1 MESFGGTLGK
11 LLKER
16 DISASE
22 LTKRLGMRSKT
33 TLQRI
38 LRDQSNH
45 ATVSRF
51 WDQLLQS
58 GAMSISADE
67 RQRMEQ
73 LLEILR
79 VGRDAYRSH
88 RALQMLLHHQNQKSE
103 PIFVQGIEGVST
115 FADLTAR
122 YSAARSLEIT
132 IIGLCD
138 ARIFQSLRD
147 MLNRMPPDRRPRI
160 EHSIFRIAGAS
171 ETIHNVHAIFPV
183 LFYRNYIARMVP
195 ISADDSER
203 CFPGEMLL
211 CRYTDDAGAV
221 YHHQLAMSAPSQMHA
236 IAYPDSAAY
245 DYWRSLIRAC
255 GHDLP
260 PLKVSFGE
268 EYSPDDYLAYVES
281 IRQLELYRN
290 LYMLKPDIPIPFV
303 PADILF
309 AAVTSGDGAPFL
321 PQEQLEPLRACHELR
336 YRHIFQRRK
345 VTHIIFSQGA
355 MLKFAKTG
363 RQTDHFFGA
372 RPYTPQER
380 VAILSNCLEH
390 SVNNPYFNVHFSRDD
405 LLIQHAEV
413 SCYEG
418 QGTILVNAHTS
429 YNLNGDHAEALITH
443 DGFNQQFR
451 HYYVNELL
459 RHHVLPSAES
469 HAYLRSLIDVARKAE

>member
-1 MESFGGTLGK
+1 METFGGALGK
-11 LLKER
+11 LLRDR

-22 LTKRLGMRSKT
+22 LSKRLGLRSKT

-45 ATVSRF
+45 ATASRF
-51 WDQLLQS
+51 WQQLLHS
-58 GAMSISADE
+58 GAMGISAAE
-67 RQRMEQ
+67 RQCMEQ

-79 VGRDAYRSH
+79 VGRDAYRTH
-88 RALQMLLHHQNQKSE
+88 RALEMLLHDQAVEKD
-103 PIFVQGIEGVST
+103 PIFVQGIDGVST

-122 YSAARSLEIT
+122 YAAAHSLEIT
-132 IIGLCD
+132 IIGMCD

-147 MLNRMPPDRRPRI
+147 MLNRMPLDRRPRI

-171 ETIHNVHAIFPV
+171 ETIRNVHAIFPI
-183 LFYRNYIARMVP
+183 LFYRNYIARMIP

-211 CRYTDDAGAV
+211 CRYTDDAGV
-221 YHHQLAMSAPSQMHA
+221 VHHHQLAMSAPTQMHA

-245 DYWRSLIRAC
+245 DYWQTLIRAC
-255 GHDLP
+255 GRDLP

-268 EYSPDDYLAYVES
+268 EHSPDDYLAYVES
-281 IRQLELYRN
+281 IRQLELRRN

-303 PADILF
+303 PAEILLN
-309 AAVTSGDGAPFL
+309 AVTSGDGASFL
-321 PQEQLEPLRACHELR
+321 PPEQLEPLRACHELR

-345 VTHIIFSQGA
+345 VTHIIFSQSA
-355 MLKFAKTG
+355 MLEFAKTG

-380 VAILSNCLEH
+380 VEILTNCLEH
-390 SVNNPYFNVHFSRDD
+390 SVSNPYFNVHFSRND
-405 LLIQHAEV
+405 LLIRHAEI

-418 QGTILVNAHTS
+418 RGTILVNAHTS
-429 YNLNGDHAEALITH
+429 YDLNGDHAEALITH

-451 HYYVNELL
+451 RYYVNELL
-459 RHHVLPSAES
+459 RHHVLPSAEG
-469 HAYLRSLIDVARKAE
+469 HAYLRSLIDVARQAE